1 MNKYPII
8 FHPTFF
14 LFMNLFHNLLVNRF
28 LNVSFYK
35 KKSKILQSYFIIL
48 LFYFLCYSYKEQC
61 TPPICSSS
69 NWLNHNKTKQNLNLT
84 RYLDL
89 QIPMWIFGAKI
100 QISNVKCNIWIV
112 YFKYLNFCTKNWQN
126 YKSNLDF
133 WRENSKIF
141 NLKIN
146 VARFARNILYDTF

>member
-14 LFMNLFHNLLVNRF
+14 LFVNLFHNLLVNRF
-28 LNVSFYK
+28 LNISFYK

-112 YFKYLNFCTKNWQN
+112 YFKYWIFEFLRQKLTKLQIQSWF
-126 YKSNLDF
+126 L
-133 WRENSKIF
+133 
-141 NLKIN
+141 
-146 VARFARNILYDTF
+146 ARKFKNI